1 MGKRM
6 RLGDLPTEAMGQALC
21 RLTPPMCRMA
31 KDPKVGEAL
40 KQIRR
45 EDALLLT
52 LGKVGEMLLPCLVG
66 EHLGEML
73 EVLSILT
80 GEDMETLRTRPGRET
95 VMLFLQCV
103 DEALADFFPCAGGSM
118 KGRSSG
124 ESSACP
130 G

>member
-1 MGKRM
+1 MAGS
-6 RLGDLPTEAMGQALC
+6 RLGDMPTEDMGKALC
-21 RLTPPMCRMA
+21 RLTPPLCRIA
-31 KDPKVGEAL
+31 KDPKVEEAL

-52 LGKVGEMLLPCLVG
+52 LGKAGEILLPCLMG

-80 GEDMETLRTRPGRET
+80 GEEVETLRTQPGRET
-95 VMLFLQCV
+95 VGLFLRCV
-103 DEALADFFPCAGGSM
+103 DEALVDFFPCAGGSM

>member
-6 RLGDLPTEAMGQALC
+6 RLGDMPTEAMGQALC

-66 EHLGEML
+66 EHMGEML

-95 VMLFLQCV
+95 VTLFLQCV

>member
-1 MGKRM
+1 MPTEDMGK
-6 RLGDLPTEAMGQALC
+6 ALC
-21 RLTPPMCRMA
+21 RLTPPLCRIA
-31 KDPKVGEAL
+31 KDPKVEEAL

-52 LGKVGEMLLPCLVG
+52 LGKAGEMLLPCLMG

-80 GEDMETLRTRPGRET
+80 GEDTETLRTQPGRET
-95 VMLFLQCV
+95 VALFLQCV

-118 KGRSSG
+118 KGRFSG

>member
-6 RLGDLPTEAMGQALC
+6 RLGDMPTEAMGQALC

-80 GEDMETLRTRPGRET
+80 GEDMETLRTQPGRET
-95 VMLFLQCV
+95 VALFLQCV

>member
-1 MGKRM
+1 MPTEDMGK
-6 RLGDLPTEAMGQALC
+6 ALC
-21 RLTPPMCRMA
+21 RLTPPLCRIA
-31 KDPKVGEAL
+31 KDPKVEEAL

-52 LGKVGEMLLPCLVG
+52 LGKAGEMLLPCLMG

-80 GEDMETLRTRPGRET
+80 GEDMETLRTQPGRET
-95 VMLFLQCV
+95 VGLFLQCV

-118 KGRSSG
+118 KGRFSG

>member
-1 MGKRM
+1 MQQAV
-6 RLGDLPTEAMGQALC
+6 RLGDMPTEEMAKALC
-21 RLTPPMCRMA
+21 RLTPPLCRMA

-45 EDALLLT
+45 EDPLLMT
-52 LGKVGEMLLPCLVG
+52 LGKAGEILLPCLMG

-73 EVLSILT
+73 EVLHILT
-80 GEDMETLRTRPGRET
+80 GAGVETLRKQPARET
-95 VMLFLQCV
+95 VQLFLRCL

-118 KGRSSG
+118 KETFSG
-124 ESSACP
+124 ESSARQ